1 MFIKGEIHTNMLFLC
16 YCSCYTQFKSGS
28 NSRRKGGAEE
38 MRLIGNILWIIFG
51 GFISALGWLLTGCLW
66 CITIIGIPV
75 GLQCFKLASIS
86 LNPFGKEIRYEGE
99 AVSFLLNVIWFL
111 VSGWLLALGNFLL
124 GLVLCI
130 TIVGIPFG
138 KQFFKIAKLALRPF
152 GAVVV
157 RTHVM

>member
-1 MFIKGEIHTNMLFLC
+1 
-16 YCSCYTQFKSGS
+16 
-28 NSRRKGGAEE
+28 

-75 GLQCFKLASIS
+75 GLHCFKLASIS

-157 RTHVM
+157 RTHVV